1 MEYKPG
7 IIHESFQKIHAIEM
21 LQDFNIPVLKKRWSD
36 TNLIDD
42 DSTIILNV
50 SKGDILTVRFFKP
63 STTSTTY
70 TYIEKLITGSTE
82 HLIMSECTLSR
93 EFVVKNTQ
101 ELHNGVLFSV
111 VTKQYERDKKIESI
125 LS

>member
-1 MEYKPG
+1 M
-7 IIHESFQKIHAIEM
+7 
-21 LQDFNIPVLKKRWSD
+21 
-36 TNLIDD
+36 
-42 DSTIILNV
+42 

-63 STTSTTY
+63 STTSTSY

-93 EFVVKNTQ
+93 EFVAKNTQ

-111 VTKQYERDKKIESI
+111 VTKQYERDKKIERI